1 MNKKIDL
8 NPPLLCK
15 VDGILVHNNHSIHI
29 PTLNTIFTHEIYHE
43 LYENLYSSTNL
54 EIIRL
59 KHNINLF
66 MYEQ

>member
-15 VDGILVHNNHSIHI
+15 VDGILVYDQAIH
-29 PTLNTIFTHEIYHE
+29 TTLLNTIFTHEIYHE